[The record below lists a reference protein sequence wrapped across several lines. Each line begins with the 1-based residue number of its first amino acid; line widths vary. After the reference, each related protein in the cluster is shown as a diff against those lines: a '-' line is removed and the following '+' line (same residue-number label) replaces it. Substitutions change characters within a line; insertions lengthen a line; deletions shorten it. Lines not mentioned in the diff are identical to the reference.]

1 MRCAR
6 GAGLPVEDEK
16 SFVEDFRR
24 RIQSDDSPVTLDA
37 PRDALPNMVRC
48 AWELQSSQEMQG
60 RPRATSRRS
69 PAPRAVVA
77 PWNNLHRDVGQRYQ
91 PGGRRQVDAD
101 GSREIGPSLARHI

>member
-60 RPRATSRRS
+60 GWAPQ
-69 PAPRAVVA
+69 PAHV
-77 PWNNLHRDVGQRYQ
+77 RD
-91 PGGRRQVDAD
+91 
-101 GSREIGPSLARHI
+101 